1 MFEVTPR
8 FFKHYQVVKCATKLL
23 SHLLE
28 TCLSTRNTLVK
39 REKRSV
45 TFPDDF
51 FYRYKD
57 KTSLTFPAE
66 KEEDGNSYKNQEQ
79 DTTNNST
86 YYRTG
91 I

>member
-45 TFPDDF
+45 TFPDF